1 MSTKVKILLK
11 NKNYKLWFS
20 KIYNC
25 QPGGILAILENYMM
39 QVAEFKIS
47 NNITQSARWLVL
59 IGAVESNILKYDMED
74 FPEDYKIKLWKA
86 SSNRLAGKKD
96 KDARYQFTLDL
107 DKMEIRME
115 RLFKESWIATPIKKL
130 SDLSKK
136 IVYKINHLDLH
147 SFF

>member
-1 MSTKVKILLK
+1 
-11 NKNYKLWFS
+11 
-20 KIYNC
+20 
-25 QPGGILAILENYMM
+25 MM

-47 NNITQSARWLVL
+47 NNITQAARWLVL

-74 FPEDYKIKLWKA
+74 YPEDYKIKLWKA

-96 KDARYQFTLDL
+96 EDARYQFTLDL

-115 RLFKESWIATPIKKL
+115 RLFKESWIAAPIKKL

-136 IVYKINHLDLH
+136 IVYKINHLDLY
-147 SFF
+147 SLF